1 MEKML
6 IIQLCEKFKI
16 NFYAFSALS
25 QITHTSCFAME
36 TSVFLSII
44 KTTLKL
50 LQKLLLNTDYK
61 QFMQFM
67 CIFQCYTLRLKL
79 QPLEL

>member
-61 QFMQFM
+61 QMFM